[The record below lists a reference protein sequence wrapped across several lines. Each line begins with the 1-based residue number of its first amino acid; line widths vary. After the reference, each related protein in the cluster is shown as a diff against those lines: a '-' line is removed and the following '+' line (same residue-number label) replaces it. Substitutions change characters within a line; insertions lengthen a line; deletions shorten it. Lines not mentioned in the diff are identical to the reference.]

1 MEKALLYKLV
11 EKDDAIQD
19 IFLKFVAVSVM

>member
-1 MEKALLYKLV
+1 MEEASLYKLV
-11 EKDDAIQD
+11 EKDNAIPD